1 MNRFLLLFAM
11 LACTMAALAQGT
23 VKGRVLDKQTNDV
36 LQFVN
41 IRLTDS
47 KSGKMIKGAITD
59 GNGSFHLTEVP
70 YGNYKLTVSYV
81 GYKNA
86 IRNITLSDKNKSAHY
101 TAIYIAEDQQT
112 LKEVKVTGQRSQ
124 MKLEVDRKTFTVD
137 QVLAAAGGS
146 VSELLENIPS
156 VEVTTDG
163 EISLRGNSSVEVWIN
178 GKSSGLTAENR
189 GEILQQIPAESIEKI
204 EVIDNP
210 SAKYSAEGSAGII
223 NIILKKDRKAGY
235 YGSLRAGVDTQGGW
249 NTGGNIN
256 YSSGKLDAYA
266 NVGYRARKGGG
277 GSLSEQTYLKSQT
290 YQNYE
295 SENDNDGGNLFTRA
309 GLTWY
314 MTGKDELS
322 IGGMAMFGK
331 HENNSMTPYRYGS
344 VGALS
349 DSYIMHRQNSG
360 EGDMNMYNAE
370 LGYIHKFAERNMLT
384 VNLSFHNWKSDNES
398 WYQDSTAWIDGSQP
412 TTYSYQYRPMHVNNK
427 SWEARVDY
435 ENQITD
441 KLKLEA
447 GYNARLSRENTPQES
462 YSDKNSWNGSNMQV
476 DEDYYNR
483 FIYDMDIHAFYATVN
498 TKIGKLGVM
507 AGLRGE
513 YWKVN
518 TESYNYEQEHD
529 PSKRFEPFKKDY
541 FELFPSLF
549 LNYPITETA
558 QIQLNYTRRMRRPWG
573 GQLNNFKNTNDASMV
588 TFGNPELT
596 PEFSNSF
603 TLNFLKTW
611 NEHSLSVGAYYRPT
625 TDVIERVSYNV
636 NDTMYSTSENLA
648 KSQSAGI
655 EIIGKNRLWRILD
668 LTTTVNAYYYKLDG
682 FNYNIYDQVVKGDG
696 DENFSWDARVLASLI
711 LPYDISF
718 QATGNYRSKRLVTQ
732 GYRKPNA
739 SLDLGLRK
747 TFLNKA
753 IALSVN
759 WRDVFN
765 SRRWKTYTG
774 NDTFERYQ
782 ENWRDPRV
790 NFVLTWNFGN
800 MKAKRKP
807 MQNEVN
813 ESYDM
818 QGGYGEGGEF

>member
-1 MNRFLLLFAM
+1 MNRILLLFAM

-277 GSLSEQTYLKSQT
+277 GSLSEQTYLNSQT

-314 MTGKDELS
+314 MTDKDELS

-360 EGDMNMYNAE
+360 EGC
-370 LGYIHKFAERNMLT
+370 R
-384 VNLSFHNWKSDNES
+384 
-398 WYQDSTAWIDGSQP
+398 
-412 TTYSYQYRPMHVNNK
+412 
-427 SWEARVDY
+427 
-435 ENQITD
+435 
-441 KLKLEA
+441 
-447 GYNARLSRENTPQES
+447 
-462 YSDKNSWNGSNMQV
+462 
-476 DEDYYNR
+476 
-483 FIYDMDIHAFYATVN
+483 
-498 TKIGKLGVM
+498 
-507 AGLRGE
+507 
-513 YWKVN
+513 
-518 TESYNYEQEHD
+518 
-529 PSKRFEPFKKDY
+529 
-541 FELFPSLF
+541 
-549 LNYPITETA
+549 
-558 QIQLNYTRRMRRPWG
+558 
-573 GQLNNFKNTNDASMV
+573 
-588 TFGNPELT
+588 
-596 PEFSNSF
+596 
-603 TLNFLKTW
+603 
-611 NEHSLSVGAYYRPT
+611 
-625 TDVIERVSYNV
+625 
-636 NDTMYSTSENLA
+636 
-648 KSQSAGI
+648 
-655 EIIGKNRLWRILD
+655 
-668 LTTTVNAYYYKLDG
+668 
-682 FNYNIYDQVVKGDG
+682 
-696 DENFSWDARVLASLI
+696 
-711 LPYDISF
+711 
-718 QATGNYRSKRLVTQ
+718 
-732 GYRKPNA
+732 
-739 SLDLGLRK
+739 
-747 TFLNKA
+747 
-753 IALSVN
+753 
-759 WRDVFN
+759 
-765 SRRWKTYTG
+765 
-774 NDTFERYQ
+774 
-782 ENWRDPRV
+782 
-790 NFVLTWNFGN
+790 
-800 MKAKRKP
+800 
-807 MQNEVN
+807 
-813 ESYDM
+813 
-818 QGGYGEGGEF
+818 